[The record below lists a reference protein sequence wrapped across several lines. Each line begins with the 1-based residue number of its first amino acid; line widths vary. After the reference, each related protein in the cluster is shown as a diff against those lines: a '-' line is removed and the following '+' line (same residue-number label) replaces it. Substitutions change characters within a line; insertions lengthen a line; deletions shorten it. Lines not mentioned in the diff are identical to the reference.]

1 MTNSTALDS
10 QSVYQDQCMMRK
22 QMDWV
27 LEMSQATDEAMEEG
41 TADLHR
47 LRRPLPPVSGE

>member
-1 MTNSTALDS
+1 
-10 QSVYQDQCMMRK
+10 MMQK

-41 TADLHR
+41 TADLRR
-47 LRRPLPPVSGE
+47 LRRRLPPVSGE

>member
-1 MTNSTALDS
+1 
-10 QSVYQDQCMMRK
+10 MMQK

-41 TADLHR
+41 TADLRR